1 MAQLAISVSTPLY
14 AAQKTQA
21 TNGSGNVA
29 NRAASANRQPGLR
42 ARYAAARPNSD
53 NARQYIDAIRFE
65 TPLQVGN
72 SADRATLRKLAR
84 YEALNNAHAAGIA
97 RLFALYVCGVGP
109 RLRWRGW
116 EKCYDRPLNRK
127 LADYV
132 EYRWR
137 EFSTDLRFPALLRQ
151 TMQTIVVDGEAF
163 LCLTDNP
170 RRALRFGVELLDG
183 QRVGNPNGKR
193 SDSRLQDGV
202 VLDPFGNP
210 DAYYVFQT
218 PENDSSFY
226 DTTKYELM
234 PAQQVFHLF
243 REDYAGQTRGA
254 SWFAPA
260 LLMLQQLRAYT
271 EATIEAAKAGARVWA
286 SVETQNGFDVDSYL
300 DIEKEVQYDA
310 YSSFETPNGRIL
322 MLPAGTTMRGFNP
335 TQPTTAADAYTA
347 NLLSQIGYA
356 MGLPRNKATGSSH
369 EYNFASGRL
378 DNQPFELLIS
388 TLQKDM
394 LERDFCDRLFS
405 VFYEAIYPELLM
417 VSDDAP
423 RLVDSDWEWDWPSP
437 PLVDAEATA
446 RSNAILVKSGQ
457 RTLREVWEELH
468 PEGDFEKAAREM
480 ERDRERFPEIY
491 GVTNNQQTEESV
503 EPAETPETRI
513 REPRGQDVEVIQ

>member
-1 MAQLAISVSTPLY
+1 MNQLAISVTAPGYKTATQTP
-14 AAQKTQA
+14 QA
-21 TNGSGNVA
+21 SKGV
-29 NRAASANRQPGLR
+29 R

-53 NARQYIDAIRFE
+53 TARQFLDARPRYE

-72 SADRATLRKLAR
+72 ATDRATLRHLAR
-84 YEALNNAHAAGIA
+84 YEFQNNAHAAGIA

-116 EKCYDRPLNRK
+116 EKWLDRPVDRR

-132 EYRWR
+132 EHRWR
-137 EFSTDLRFPALLRQ
+137 EFATDLRFPALLRQ
-151 TMQTIVVDGEAF
+151 TVQTIVVDGEAF
-163 LCLTDNP
+163 LCITDNP
-170 RRALRFGVELLDG
+170 RRELRFSVELLDS

-193 SDSRLQDGV
+193 SDARLQDGI

-218 PENDSSFY
+218 PENDSSYY
-226 DTTKYELM
+226 DSHKYEIM
-234 PAQQVFHLF
+234 PANHVFHLF
-243 REDYAGQTRGA
+243 REDFAGQTRGM
-254 SWFAPA
+254 SWFAPV
-260 LLMLQQLRAYT
+260 LQMLQQLRAYT

-286 SVETQNGFDVDSYL
+286 SVETQNGFDVDNYL
-300 DIEKEVQYDA
+300 DIEKDVLYDA

-388 TLQKDM
+388 TLQKDT
-394 LERDFCDRLFS
+394 LERDFCDRLFGF
-405 VFYEAIYPELLM
+405 FYETIYPDLLQINE
-417 VSDDAP
+417 DAP

-468 PEGDFEKAAREM
+468 PEGDFDKASREI
-480 ERDRERFPEIY
+480 ERDRQRFPEIY
-491 GVTNNQQTEESV
+491 GVTNSQQTEEAA
-503 EPAETPETRI
+503 EPEEAKETRI
-513 REPRGQDVEVIQ
+513 GEPRGQYVEGT